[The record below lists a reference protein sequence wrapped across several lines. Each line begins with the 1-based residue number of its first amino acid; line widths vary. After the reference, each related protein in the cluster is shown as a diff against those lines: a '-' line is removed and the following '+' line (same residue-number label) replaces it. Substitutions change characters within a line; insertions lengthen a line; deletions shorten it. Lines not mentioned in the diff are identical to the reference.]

1 MEILSC
7 SRRDHPDHRVRFPRQ
22 RVSGR
27 GWGAL
32 HFLRALFGKWRGF
45 QMTIGKKLY
54 LGFGAILAILLLL
67 FIVNSFAVFRERS
80 ARNDSKTAL
89 ESMAAI
95 ESVRYQIM
103 LNRLNLNNF
112 LLSGDPRDEERV
124 TKGLTDIADM
134 LKRGESQTSSDSVRT
149 SLIQVEGT
157 EQNWADNF
165 AKPLLAKRHQV
176 DSGDATVSDLQIF
189 YLQKD
194 PGSWLLKSSQIL
206 DQTAQE
212 ISKAASETSK
222 SVDRAS
228 SVGFI
233 VTTLGTLLAVF
244 LGGFVAFY
252 TAKSISQP
260 LTHLITV
267 AREIGDSG
275 DLDQNIDIHRNDEI
289 GALATTFNN
298 MVAYLKEMAG
308 VSMAVAEGDL
318 TVEVVPRSKRDTLG
332 NAFLRMSHGLQE
344 LVRTTRD
351 SAGQVS
357 AGSNQVAGAAD
368 ESAKVSV
375 QASSAIEEVTS
386 TMHEMSINV
395 QNVVKNTQVQASS
408 VAETSASIEQMVAS
422 IQRVADTAK
431 ILLDICH
438 RSRVEVETGI
448 SAMEKTTDGLN
459 RTNASIQSSSEIIGV
474 LGKRVDNIGK
484 IVEVI
489 DDLAEQTNLLAL
501 NAAIEAARAGEHG
514 LGFAVVA
521 DEVRKL
527 AEKSTQSTK
536 EIAELIQGI
545 QEEARQAVDNMTK
558 STNMVQEGLLLGLD
572 LNKAFGKISNVVTEV
587 YKFAQEIG
595 AATNEQSNGSS
606 QIAKATTR
614 LTEITQEINSS
625 VEEQASGAQGVVRA
639 MEKMREMV
647 QQSTSSS
654 TELAATAEQMSKLS
668 RVLLESMNRFRIERK
683 SSEHKP
689 SWNERDESEAGSL
702 SEDSY
707 DSDLVRA

>member
-1 MEILSC
+1 
-7 SRRDHPDHRVRFPRQ
+7 
-22 RVSGR
+22 
-27 GWGAL
+27 
-32 HFLRALFGKWRGF
+32 
-45 QMTIGKKLY
+45 MTIGKKLY
-54 LGFGAILAILLLL
+54 FGFGAVLVILVAL
-67 FIVNSFAVFRERS
+67 FLVNIFAGFKERS
-80 ARNDSKTAL
+80 ARADASTAL
-89 ESMAAI
+89 DSVRTI
-95 ESVRYQIM
+95 EAVRYQIM

-112 LLSGDPRDEERV
+112 LLSGDPRDEDKV
-124 TKGLTDIADM
+124 SHGLTSISEII
-134 LKRGESQTSSDSVRT
+134 KRGESQSGSESLRT
-149 SLIQVEGT
+149 ALIQVEST
-157 EQNWADNF
+157 ETSWADNF

-194 PGSWLLKSSQIL
+194 PASWLTKSSSVL
-206 DQTAQE
+206 DQTNVD
-212 ISKAASETSK
+212 IGKSLDETST
-222 SVDRAS
+222 SAARAS
-228 SVGFI
+228 NISVSI
-233 VTTLGTLLAVF
+233 TTGGTLLALLV
-244 LGGFVAFY
+244 GVCVALY
-252 TAKSISQP
+252 TARSITEP
-260 LTHLITV
+260 LTHLMTV

-332 NAFLRMSHGLQE
+332 NAFLRMSHGLQD

-408 VAETSASIEQMVAS
+408 VAETSASIDQMVTS

-431 ILLDICH
+431 VLLDIAN
-438 RSRVEVETGI
+438 RSREEVMTGI
-448 SAMEKTTDGLN
+448 KTMEKATDGLN
-459 RTNASIQSSSEIIGV
+459 RTNVAIQSSAEIINV
-474 LGKRVDNIGK
+474 LGHRADDIGK
-484 IVEVI
+484 IIEVI

-536 EIAELIQGI
+536 EIADLIQSI
-545 QEEARQAVDNMTK
+545 QREARQAVENMER
-558 STNMVQEGLLLGLD
+558 STRIVEEGLTLGND
-572 LNKAFGKISNVVTEV
+572 LGSALHKISNVVTEV
-587 YKFAQEIG
+587 YKFSQEIG
-595 AATNEQSNGSS
+595 AATNEQSIGSS
-606 QIAKATTR
+606 QIAKATSR
-614 LTEITQEINSS
+614 LTEITQEISS
-625 VEEQASGAQGVVRA
+625 AVEEQASGAQAVVRA
-639 MEKMREMV
+639 MDKMRELV
-647 QQSTSSS
+647 QQSASSS
-654 TELAATAEQMSKLS
+654 TELSAAAEQMLKLS
-668 RVLLESMNRFRIERK
+668 RNLLDSMDRFILDRSSHAHARREAHGSRRSGESQ
-683 SSEHKP
+683 
-689 SWNERDESEAGSL
+689 
-702 SEDSY
+702 
-707 DSDLVRA
+707 RAQEPEYAELARS

>member
-1 MEILSC
+1 
-7 SRRDHPDHRVRFPRQ
+7 
-22 RVSGR
+22 
-27 GWGAL
+27 
-32 HFLRALFGKWRGF
+32 
-45 QMTIGKKLY
+45 MTIGKKLY
-54 LGFGAILAILLLL
+54 AGFGLILAALSVL
-67 FIVNSFAVFRERS
+67 FIVNIFAGWKESS
-80 ARNDSKTAL
+80 ARRDASSALDSVHTV
-89 ESMAAI
+89 

-103 LNRLNLNNF
+103 LNRLNMNNF
-112 LLSGDPRDEERV
+112 LLSGDPRDEEKV
-124 TKGLTDIADM
+124 NKGLTDIVDQI
-134 LKRGESQTSSDSVRT
+134 KRGESNASSEAVRT
-149 SLIQVEGT
+149 ALIQVEGT
-157 EQNWADNF
+157 EASWADNF
-165 AKPLLAKRHQV
+165 AKPLIAKRHQV

-194 PGSWLLKSSQIL
+194 PSSWLAKSSMVL
-206 DQTAQE
+206 DQSSADITKFQD
-212 ISKAASETSK
+212 ETRK
-222 SVDRAS
+222 SADRAS
-228 SVGFI
+228 SVSI
-233 VTTLGTLLAVF
+233 WVTGLGTFLAL
-244 LGGFVAFY
+244 LGGGIIAFL
-252 TAKSISQP
+252 TAKSITEP
-260 LTHLITV
+260 LNHLITV

-298 MVAYLKEMAG
+298 MVAYLKEMAS

-408 VAETSASIEQMVAS
+408 VAETSASIDQMVTS

-431 ILLDICH
+431 VLLDIAN
-438 RSRVEVETGI
+438 RSREEVVTGI
-448 SAMEKTTDGLN
+448 QTMEKATDGLN
-459 RTNASIQSSSEIIGV
+459 RTNKAIQSSAEIINI
-474 LGKRVDNIGK
+474 LGHRADDIGK
-484 IVEVI
+484 IIEVI

-536 EIAELIQGI
+536 EIADLIQSI
-545 QEEARQAVDNMTK
+545 QREARQAVENMER
-558 STNMVQEGLLLGLD
+558 STRIVEEGLTLGND
-572 LNKAFGKISNVVTEV
+572 LGSALHKISNVVTEV
-587 YKFAQEIG
+587 YKFSQEIG
-595 AATNEQSNGSS
+595 AATNEQSVGSS
-606 QIAKATTR
+606 QIAKATSR
-614 LTEITQEINSS
+614 LTEITQEINSA
-625 VEEQASGAQGVVRA
+625 VEEQASGAQAVVRA
-639 MEKMREMV
+639 MDKMRELV
-647 QQSTSSS
+647 QQSASSS
-654 TELAATAEQMSKLS
+654 TELSAAAEQMLKLS
-668 RVLLESMNRFRIERK
+668 RNLLDSMDRFVLDRANQQRPRHGESFGGKRR
-683 SSEHKP
+683 SESDRSH
-689 SWNERDESEAGSL
+689 DSEYA
-702 SEDSY
+702 E
-707 DSDLVRA
+707 LVRS

>member
-1 MEILSC
+1 
-7 SRRDHPDHRVRFPRQ
+7 
-22 RVSGR
+22 
-27 GWGAL
+27 
-32 HFLRALFGKWRGF
+32 
-45 QMTIGKKLY
+45 MTIGKKLY
-54 LGFGAILAILLLL
+54 AGFGSILIILVAL
-67 FIVNSFAVFRERS
+67 FVVNIVAGLKERS
-80 ARNDSKTAL
+80 AREDASNARQSVRT
-89 ESMAAI
+89 I

-103 LNRLNLNNF
+103 LNRNNLNNF
-112 LLSGDPRDEERV
+112 LLSGDPRDEEKVNR
-124 TKGLTDIADM
+124 GLVDLSEMI
-134 LKRGESQTSSDSVRT
+134 KRGESQTGTGDALRT
-149 SLIQVEGT
+149 ALIQVEST
-157 EQNWADNF
+157 ESSWGDNF

-194 PGSWLLKSSQIL
+194 PTSWLTKSSAVL
-206 DQTAQE
+206 DQTNAE
-212 ISKAASETSK
+212 ITKSADESTQSAA
-222 SVDRAS
+222 RAS
-228 SVGFI
+228 NVSAGL
-233 VTTLGTLLAVF
+233 TTGGTLLALL
-244 LGGFVAFY
+244 LGFGVAVY
-252 TAKSISQP
+252 TARSITEP

-298 MVAYLKEMAG
+298 MVAYLKEMAA

-318 TVEVVPRSKRDTLG
+318 AVEVVPRSKRDTLG

-386 TMHEMSINV
+386 TMHEMSVNV

-408 VAETSASIEQMVAS
+408 VAETSASIDQMVTS

-431 ILLDICH
+431 VLLDIAN
-438 RSRVEVETGI
+438 RSREEVVTGI
-448 SAMEKTTDGLN
+448 ATMEKATDGLN
-459 RTNASIQSSSEIIGV
+459 RTNHAIQSSAEIINV
-474 LGKRVDNIGK
+474 LGHRADDIGK
-484 IVEVI
+484 IIEVI

-536 EIAELIQGI
+536 EIADLIQSI
-545 QEEARQAVDNMTK
+545 QREARQAVENMER
-558 STNMVQEGLLLGLD
+558 STRIVEEGLSLGND
-572 LNKAFGKISNVVTEV
+572 LGSALHKISNVVTEV
-587 YKFAQEIG
+587 YKFSQEIG
-595 AATNEQSNGSS
+595 AATAEQSVGSS
-606 QIAKATTR
+606 QIAKATGR
-614 LTEITQEINSS
+614 LTEITQEINSA
-625 VEEQASGAQGVVRA
+625 VEEQASGAQAVVRA
-639 MEKMREMV
+639 MDKMRELV
-647 QQSTSSS
+647 QQSASSS
-654 TELAATAEQMSKLS
+654 TELSAAAEQMLKLS
-668 RVLLESMNRFRIERK
+668 RNLLDSMDRFVLDT
-683 SSEHKP
+683 SS
-689 SWNERDESEAGSL
+689 AGRTRREQPQASPRRRG
-702 SEDSY
+702 DSRREQETEY
-707 DSDLVRA
+707 AEVARS

>member
-1 MEILSC
+1 
-7 SRRDHPDHRVRFPRQ
+7 
-22 RVSGR
+22 
-27 GWGAL
+27 
-32 HFLRALFGKWRGF
+32 
-45 QMTIGKKLY
+45 MTIGKKLY
-54 LGFGAILAILLLL
+54 FGFGSILVILVLL
-67 FIVNSFAVFRERS
+67 FVVNMFAGFRERS
-80 ARNDSKTAL
+80 GRGEAASALDSVRT
-89 ESMAAI
+89 I

-103 LNRLNLNNF
+103 VNRLNLDNF
-112 LLSGDPRDEERV
+112 LLSGDPRDEEKVNR
-124 TKGLTDIADM
+124 GLQTI
-134 LKRGESQTSSDSVRT
+134 GELIKHGQSQASGDFVRT
-149 SLIQVEGT
+149 ALIQVEST
-157 EQNWADNF
+157 EASWSDNF

-194 PGSWLLKSSQIL
+194 PASWLAKSSAVL
-206 DQTAQE
+206 DQTVTD
-212 ISKAASETSK
+212 IKK
-222 SVDRAS
+222 SQDESTRSADRAS
-228 SVGFI
+228 AFSTGL
-233 VTTLGTLLAVF
+233 TSLGTLAALLVG
-244 LGGFVAFY
+244 LLVAFY
-252 TAKSISQP
+252 TSKSISEP

-344 LVRTTRD
+344 IVRTTRD

-408 VAETSASIEQMVAS
+408 VAETSASIDQMVTS
-422 IQRVADTAK
+422 INRVADTAK
-431 ILLDICH
+431 VLLDIAN
-438 RSRVEVETGI
+438 RSREEVVSGI
-448 SAMEKTTDGLN
+448 ATMEKATDGLN
-459 RTNASIQSSSEIIGV
+459 RTDKAIQSSAEIINV
-474 LGKRVDNIGK
+474 LGNRADDIGK
-484 IVEVI
+484 IIEVI

-536 EIAELIQGI
+536 EIADLIQSI
-545 QEEARQAVDNMTK
+545 QREARQAVENMER
-558 STNMVQEGLLLGLD
+558 STRIVQEGLNLGGD
-572 LNKAFGKISNVVTEV
+572 LNSALHKISNVVTEV
-587 YKFAQEIG
+587 YKFSQEIG
-595 AATNEQSNGSS
+595 AATNEQSVGST
-606 QIAKATTR
+606 QIAKATGR
-614 LTEITQEINSS
+614 LTEITQEINSA
-625 VEEQASGAQGVVRA
+625 VEEQASGAQAVVRA
-639 MEKMREMV
+639 MDKMRELV
-647 QQSTSSS
+647 QQSASSS
-654 TELAATAEQMSKLS
+654 TELSAAAEQMLKLS
-668 RVLLESMNRFRIERK
+668 RNLLEGMDRFVLDRAAQLEGRELGPAGGRRK
-683 SSEHKP
+683 RESQ
-689 SWNERDESEAGSL
+689 RDREAEYAEL
-702 SEDSY
+702 T
-707 DSDLVRA
+707 R

>member
-1 MEILSC
+1 
-7 SRRDHPDHRVRFPRQ
+7 
-22 RVSGR
+22 
-27 GWGAL
+27 
-32 HFLRALFGKWRGF
+32 
-45 QMTIGKKLY
+45 MTIGKKLY
-54 LGFGAILAILLLL
+54 VGFGSILGVLVVMLL
-67 FIVNSFAVFRERS
+67 VNVGAGYKMSS
-80 ARNDSKTAL
+80 ARKEASTAL
-89 ESMAAI
+89 ESVRTI

-112 LLSGDPRDEERV
+112 LLSGDPRDEEKV
-124 TKGLTDIADM
+124 THGFQGLTEQI
-134 LKRGESQTSSDSVRT
+134 KRGESGSGGDLLRT
-149 SLIQVEGT
+149 ALIQVEGT
-157 EQNWADNF
+157 EASWADNF

-194 PGSWLLKSSQIL
+194 PASWLVKSSAVL
-206 DQTAQE
+206 DQSNVDITK
-212 ISKAASETSK
+212 SLDDSTKSAAW
-222 SVDRAS
+222 AS
-228 SVGFI
+228 SFTTYL
-233 VTTLGTLLAVF
+233 TTLGTLGAVLAGLF
-244 LGGFVAFY
+244 IAFY
-252 TAKSISQP
+252 TAKSITEP

-318 TVEVVPRSKRDTLG
+318 SVEVVPRSKRDTLG

-351 SAGQVS
+351 SASQVS
-357 AGSNQVAGAAD
+357 AGSSQVAGAAD

-408 VAETSASIEQMVAS
+408 VAETSASIDQMVTS
-422 IQRVADTAK
+422 INRVADTAK
-431 ILLDICH
+431 VLLDIAN
-438 RSRVEVETGI
+438 RSREEVVNGI
-448 SAMEKTTDGLN
+448 ATMEKATDGLN
-459 RTNASIQSSSEIIGV
+459 RTNHAIQSSAEIINV
-474 LGKRVDNIGK
+474 LGHRADDIGK
-484 IVEVI
+484 IIEVI

-536 EIAELIQGI
+536 EIADLIQSI
-545 QEEARQAVDNMTK
+545 QREARQAVENMER
-558 STNMVQEGLLLGLD
+558 STRIVEEGLSLGND
-572 LNKAFGKISNVVTEV
+572 LGSALGKISNVVTEV
-587 YKFAQEIG
+587 YKFSQEIG
-595 AATNEQSNGSS
+595 AATSEQSVGST
-606 QIAKATTR
+606 QIAKATGR
-614 LTEITQEINSS
+614 LTEITQEINSA
-625 VEEQASGAQGVVRA
+625 VEEQASGAQAVVRA
-639 MEKMREMV
+639 MDKMRELV
-647 QQSTSSS
+647 QQSASSS
-654 TELAATAEQMSKLS
+654 TELSAAAEQMLKLS
-668 RVLLESMNRFRIERK
+668 RNLLDSMDRFVLDS
-683 SSEHKP
+683 HAP
-689 SWNERDESEAGSL
+689 QAGSHRH
-702 SEDSY
+702 DSA
-707 DSDLVRA
+707 DARRKRDLQREREAEYADARP